1 VSKWS
6 QIQPIPGLTD
16 PPWNRQK
23 GESAKAYRAFSLY
36 RDLDV
41 LERSYEKASTLYGCR
56 RLQFSEWAKKY
67 RWAERI
73 DQWDLHCERL
83 AVAAQES
90 AIVEMNQRHAGIA
103 VEMLKKVLQ
112 RLVGDDVE
120 NVQAINASH
129 LTAND
134 CARLG
139 EVAVKLERLAR
150 GSETERIGVDGAH
163 APIHIKLA
171 FDAQPNFIGDN
182 AGMRAGMIDYPPQ
195 RELPPSS

>member
-1 VSKWS
+1 MSKWNL
-6 QIQPIPGLTD
+6 IQPIAGLSD
-16 PPWNRQK
+16 PVWSRQK
-23 GESAKAYRAFSLY
+23 DESSKAYRAFAIY

-90 AIVEMNQRHAGIA
+90 EIVEMNKRHAGVA

-150 GSETERIGVDGAH
+150 GSETERIGLDAAH

-171 FDAQPNFIGDN
+171 FDAQPNIIGDN
-182 AGMRAGMIDYPPQ
+182 PAMREGMIDYKQ
-195 RELPPSS
+195 LPPPA